1 MNVFLSLINIKP
13 INLMFKKITLSIL
26 GYLLFV
32 LTASAGSPLGGQVSY
47 RYLGNDKFEVS
58 YKVYNDCRGTPL
70 SVPEYIIRCSST
82 TATKKLTATLVS
94 LVDITPIC
102 SKATKPCK
110 SGGSGNLGVE
120 ELTYRDTL
128 DFNGNESAFKSCCV
142 IQIGTGQCC
151 RNAAITTGAA
161 NNDFWVY
168 STLDLCKAATNTSPV
183 FTFKPSFFESTN
195 EQLMRSYMAM
205 DTIDND
211 SLSYHFT
218 DPLTSW
224 TGKTN
229 WSGTNF
235 DAKNAFTSYYPSGY
249 NKANGP
255 KPENNP
261 PYGIYLDA
269 VSGNLIAWPVN
280 TSEATVIAVAVKE
293 WRKNTNGKY
302 EQIGESV
309 LDHMIYISTK
319 TNHTPV
325 ATTKINH
332 KVCEGQK
339 ITITINTDDQPFTQP
354 PPAANINNDTITLT
368 WDKGIKG
375 ASYSIQNSSAKL
387 PVGKFEWT
395 PATGDSKKLP
405 FMFSAIATDN
415 NCAFMGSSVKTFKF
429 TVYPKINVSSTVT
442 KVKASTYSV
451 GMSISNKKYNYVSGI
466 SVSSKNVADIRNYY
480 FKSSNT
486 VYSTAENDTIVF
498 KKNGKYFINQSFISE
513 TECNNTIIK
522 DSIEITNLLEVSL
535 GIDPLANIYT
545 DTNVCQN
552 QKTRLTAKVT
562 YAKRPVT
569 YSWKTKTKTL
579 SDTLGYFDQ
588 AYSANDT
595 LFLSVK
601 DANGNTNSTYKI
613 IKILEIPSISAG
625 TDKTICEGVSTVL
638 KAKNLKT
645 GTLNWEWTKD
655 GTKLGTMDSLKA
667 VQKGIYILS
676 AINTNGCKVYDSVE
690 LKNYPNLKVDLIS
703 GTYCQSKNELVQS
716 ELFSIN
722 PNLQFKSINWFLI
735 KTLATPSGGSN
746 FLADLVTDTDPSKS
760 FNYKIKFDDT
770 RVFIPFNNKD
780 SLLFRVTAT
789 DTNGCVS
796 SDNMTISLIKNP
808 TINLTTS
815 SVNNCVNDSLNLNL
829 YGSTSGSIL
838 WTPLTGAGYENWKS
852 YTPTKGL
859 LLASAFGKPGFY
871 KIRGDATFES
881 CTSKDSIIINVLP
894 LPKPMVWV
902 SMATGLV
909 KIKDYTFNITDRK
922 WYINNVFY
930 TSADTL
936 LLSKSFAHMQ
946 PIKLEITDKFGCT
959 NDTTLLVNTLS
970 TSRINPSKIEI
981 YPNPA
986 NTVLFLKQMDAWV
999 PTSYEIHDVF
1009 GKKVLSGIT
1018 GNKVEM
1024 IDLQSIK
1031 PGAYYLKYNSGLGH
1045 IAVTFIKSE

>member
-13 INLMFKKITLSIL
+13 INSMLKKITLSIL

-32 LTASAGSPLGGQVSY
+32 LPASAGYPTGGQVTY
-47 RYLGNDKFEVS
+47 RHLGNSKFEVT
-58 YKVYNDCRGTPL
+58 YKLYNDCRGTPL
-70 SVPEYIIRCSST
+70 TFSEYTIRCSSSAT
-82 TATKKLTATLVS
+82 TKTLTATMAS
-94 LVDITPIC
+94 IVDITPVC
-102 SKATKPCK
+102 SAASKPCK
-110 SGGSGNLGVE
+110 SGGYGGLGME
-120 ELTYRDTL
+120 EITYLDTL
-128 DFNGNESAFKSCCV
+128 DFNGNESAFKSCCE
-142 IQIGTGQCC
+142 IQIGVGLCC
-151 RNAAITTGAA
+151 RNTAITTGAA
-161 NNDFWVY
+161 GNYLWVY
-168 STLDLCKAATNTSPV
+168 STLNLCKAATNTSPV
-183 FTFKPSFFESTN
+183 FRFYPSFFESTN
-195 EQLMRSYMAM
+195 ELWMRSYMAK

-229 WSGTNF
+229 WSGSNF
-235 DAKNAFTSYYPSGY
+235 DAKNPFTSYYPPGY

-269 VSGNLIAWPVN
+269 TSGNLIATPVIDN
-280 TSEATVIAVAVKE
+280 EVTIMAIAVKE
-293 WRKNTNGKY
+293 WRKNTSGKY
-302 EQIGESV
+302 EQIGEIV
-309 LDHMIYISTK
+309 LDHMVYISKK

-339 ITITINTDDQPFTQP
+339 VTLIINTDDQPFTQP
-354 PPAANINNDTITLT
+354 PPASNLNNDTIKLN

-375 ASYSIQNSSAKL
+375 ASFTIKNSSAKY
-387 PVGKFEWT
+387 PVGTFEWT
-395 PATGDSKKLP
+395 PSTDDSKKLP
-405 FMFSAIATDN
+405 FMFSAIVSDN
-415 NCAFMGSSVKTFKF
+415 NCSIMGTSIKTFKF
-429 TVYPKINVSSTVT
+429 TVYPKINISSTVA
-442 KVKASTYSV
+442 KINANVYSV

-486 VYSTAENDTIVF
+486 VYSTSENDTIVF
-498 KKNGKYFINQSFISE
+498 KKNGKYYINQSFISE

-535 GIDPLANIYT
+535 GIDPLANIYL

-552 QKTRLTAKVT
+552 QMTRITAKVT
-562 YAKRPVT
+562 NAKRPVT

-601 DANGNTNSTYKI
+601 DANGNTNSTFKI
-613 IKILEIPSISAG
+613 VKILEIPSIYAG

-645 GTLNWEWTKD
+645 GTLNWEWTKG
-655 GTKLGTMDSLKA
+655 GTKLGTIDSLKSA
-667 VQKGIYILS
+667 QKGIYILS

-722 PNLQFKSINWFLI
+722 PNFQFKSINWFLL

-746 FLADLVTDTDPSKS
+746 FLADLVTDNDPSKN
-760 FNYKIKFDDT
+760 FDYKIKFDDT

-796 SDNMTISLIKNP
+796 SDNMTITLIKNP

-829 YGSTSGSIL
+829 YGTTSGSIL
-838 WTPLTGAGYENWKS
+838 WTPLTGPGYENWKS

-881 CTSKDSIIINVLP
+881 CTSQDSIIINVLP

-909 KIKDYTFNITDRK
+909 RIKDYTFNITDRK

-959 NDTTLLVNTLS
+959 NDTTLLINTLS

-986 NTVLFLKQMDAWV
+986 NTVLFLKQVDSWV
-999 PTSYEIHDVF
+999 PTSYEIHDVL

-1018 GNKVEM
+1018 GKKVEM
-1024 IDLQSIK
+1024 IDIQSIK
-1031 PGAYYLKYNSGLGH
+1031 PGAYYLKYNSGLGQ